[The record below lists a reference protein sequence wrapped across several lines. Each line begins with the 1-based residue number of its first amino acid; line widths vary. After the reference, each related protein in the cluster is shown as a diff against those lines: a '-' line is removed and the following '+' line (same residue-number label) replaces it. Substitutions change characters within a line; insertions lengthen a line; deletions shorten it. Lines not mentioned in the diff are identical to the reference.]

1 MFKIRICLILIALL
15 FVSVDSNEDFL
26 GMDANLIRDL
36 ANMSQEELN
45 ILASFME
52 DPSTA
57 IPSTSTDDPSTSTAD
72 PSTSTADPSTS
83 TADPS
88 TPTPSGSSATPSKV
102 GLGTWDLIVSSFWK
116 LTDGWSKIVNAFK
129 TTRSSELK
137 QKLLGKGFDYFSQS
151 AAMQISKGIKG
162 QYIDAFLDHVQTRI
176 KVPAERTADLKM
188 VLEECKWVES
198 NIWTAYNTLF
208 SINQGGDTKFAS
220 ILIARNDANDT
231 YDFFYNDIKAEFNL
245 APNTL
250 VVSKKLSVLGGI
262 WEDSKDEY
270 IKVPKTLT
278 TEDISTVLQFFQI
291 VAFKGFAEQLGIK
304 LEFPK

>member
-26 GMDANLIRDL
+26 GMDANVIRDL
-36 ANMSQEELN
+36 ANMSKEELS

-57 IPSTSTDDPSTSTAD
+57 VPSTSDVEPASSTTDPSVPA
-72 PSTSTADPSTS
+72 
-83 TADPS
+83 
-88 TPTPSGSSATPSKV
+88 PSGSGLPAKA
-102 GLGTWDLIVSSFWK
+102 GLGTWDLIVSTFWK

-137 QKLLGKGFDYFSQS
+137 ERLLGKGFDYFAQS

-162 QYIDAFLDHVQTRI
+162 QYIDAFLDHVETRI

-188 VLEECKWVES
+188 FLEECKWVES
-198 NIWTAYNTLF
+198 NIWTAFNTLF
-208 SINQGGDTKFAS
+208 SIDKGGNTKFAS
-220 ILIARNDANDT
+220 ILISRNDSNDT
-231 YDFFYNDIKAEFNL
+231 YDFFYNDIKADFYL
-245 APNTL
+245 APDTL

-270 IKVPKTLT
+270 IKVPKSLT
-278 TEDISTVLQFFQI
+278 TDDISTVLQFFQI
-291 VAFKGFAEQLGIK
+291 VSFKGFAEQLGIK